1 MSQTTDTIL
10 MIRPVS
16 FGYNPET
23 AINNAFQVAP
33 EAVALDEI
41 TIQAKQEFDQMVAK
55 LADEGIEVIVVEDTP
70 TPVKPDAVFPNN
82 WVSFHHNNLVI
93 TYPMYAA
100 NRRIERRESLIKDI
114 MFRLQRYDYRRLC
127 YDQFEA
133 QQQFL
138 EGTGSMLL
146 DRVHQIVYAC
156 ISPRT
161 DQPLLQQFASD
172 LELECIAF
180 NSVDRQGDPIY
191 HTNVM
196 MALGTHF
203 AAICLESIW
212 DEEQR
217 NTVVTKLQVTQKDII
232 ELSYDEMEAFAGNML
247 EVKNKSGEPVI
258 VLSQT
263 AYDNLS
269 SHNKDRLELYGKVL
283 PIPIPTIEKYGG
295 GSVRCMMAE
304 VF

>member
-1 MSQTTDTIL
+1 MHQTTDTIL

-33 EAVALDEI
+33 KTIDLDVI

-55 LADEGIEVIVVEDTP
+55 LVEEGIEVIVVEDTP

-146 DRVHQIVYAC
+146 DRVNQIVYAC

-172 LELECIAF
+172 LDLECVAF

-203 AAICLESIW
+203 SAVCLESIW
-212 DEEQR
+212 DQDQK
-217 NTVVTKLQVTQKDII
+217 NTVTTKLIESHKEII
-232 ELSYDEMEAFAGNML
+232 ELSYHEMEAFAGNML
-247 EVKNKSGEPVI
+247 EVKSKTGNAVI

-263 AYDNLS
+263 AFDSLSTHNLQ
-269 SHNKDRLELYGKVL
+269 RLENYGKVL
-283 PIPIPTIEKYGG
+283 PISIPTIEKYGG